1 MKATMVLKRDHQTV
15 SGLFRDFERLAD
27 DDIAG
32 RRPLVDRIRQELDVH
47 TRLEEELF
55 YPELERVPEAA
66 DLIAEAR
73 TEHQLVKD
81 LCAEIVRLDPNDI
94 DYVAKVEV
102 LRENVDHHVEEE
114 ESEIFPLA
122 KKHLSGDRL
131 EKIGDQLENRREE
144 ILKQIR
150 KAEMA

>member
-15 SGLFRDFERLAD
+15 SGLFRDFERLPD
-27 DDIAG
+27 DDTAG
-32 RRPLVDRIRQELDVH
+32 RRPLVDRIRQELDLHLRV
-47 TRLEEELF
+47 EEELF

-73 TEHQLVKD
+73 TEHQMVKD
-81 LCAEIVRLDPNDI
+81 LCSEIARLDPNDI

-102 LRENVDHHVEEE
+102 LRENFDLHVEEE

-144 ILKQIR
+144 LLKQIR

>member
-15 SGLFRDFERLAD
+15 SGLFRDFERLSEND
-27 DDIAG
+27 TAG
-32 RRPLVDRIRQELDVH
+32 QRHLVDRIRQELDVH

-55 YPELERVPEAA
+55 YPELERVPELA

-81 LCAEIVRLDPNDI
+81 LCAEIGRLDPNDI
-94 DYVAKVEV
+94 DYVAKVDV
-102 LRENVDHHVEEE
+102 LWENVDNHVEEE
-114 ESEIFPLA
+114 ESEMFPLA

-144 ILKQIR
+144 LLKQLR
-150 KAEMA
+150 KTEMA